1 MRESAALA
9 DPASPVW
16 DAVDAAVGD
25 GAEAAFS
32 FLERLVASPSTVG
45 RELPAQQLVAAE
57 LGRHGFEVTEVPVPA
72 ETAAAAPGGVAQAS
86 YAGRPDVLGRINPG
100 RSPSLL
106 LNGHVDVVPAES
118 GRWAGD
124 PFVPARAG
132 GWLTGRGAGDM
143 KGGFAMGLLAVAA
156 LRQAAPAVL
165 EAGELSFLSV
175 IEEECTGNGTL
186 AACRAG
192 VLADAAVLLEPTD
205 LNLLLGGT
213 GIVWAEIEIAGVAA
227 HAEAADRAVNPVR
240 FLPAILRALSRLED
254 ELNQPGDD
262 PAFDHLPRPYNVNI
276 GTIAAGDWPSSVPA
290 RARLG
295 VRVGFP
301 RRWTPAEA
309 FDRVRSAVLAAAA
322 DDPWL
327 ASHPP
332 SVRPAGFRAEGYLID
347 QDHPLVDAL
356 AAAHQ
361 RVHGTPPRR
370 VVMGSTTDARYY
382 LNQFGVPAVAYG
394 PRSRNIHGTDEAVEL
409 ASIISGAQALARFIA
424 GFFAA
429 GFREA
434 GALAGGDRR

>member
-1 MRESAALA
+1 MRENP
-9 DPASPVW
+9 DW
-16 DAVDAAVGD
+16 EAVDAAIGD

-32 FLERLVASPSTVG
+32 LLERLVASPSAVG
-45 RELPAQQLVAAE
+45 RELPAQRIVAAE
-57 LGRHGFEVTEVPVPA
+57 LGRLGFEVTELPVPA
-72 ETAAAAPGGVAQAS
+72 GTADAAPGGVAQAS
-86 YAGRPDVLGRINPG
+86 YADRPNVLGLINPG
-100 RSPSLL
+100 GSPSLL
-106 LNGHVDVVPAES
+106 LNGHVDVVPAQS

-124 PFVPARAG
+124 PFTPVRAD

-156 LRQAAPAVL
+156 LRRAAPGAI
-165 EAGELSFLSV
+165 AGELGFLSV

-213 GIVWAEIEIAGVAA
+213 GIVWAEIEIDGVAA

-240 FLPAILRALSRLED
+240 FLPALLRALARLED
-254 ELNQPGDD
+254 ELNKPGDD
-262 PAFDHLPRPYNVNI
+262 PAFDHLPRPYNVNV
-276 GTIAAGDWPSSVPA
+276 GTVAAGDWPSSVPA

-309 FDRVRSAVLAAAA
+309 LDRVRSAVLGAAA

-327 ASHPP
+327 AAHPP

-347 QDHPLVDAL
+347 EDHPLVRAL
-356 AAAHQ
+356 AAAHE
-361 RVHGTPPRR
+361 RVHGAPPRR

-409 ASIISGAQALARFIA
+409 ASIVSGARVLARFMA
-424 GFFAA
+424 GFFA
-429 GFREA
+429 
-434 GALAGGDRR
+434 GAVEEGDS